1 MRISH
6 QILSQFI
13 HLEESPEEVAELLTS
28 VGLEVEGIENFESVK
43 GGLKGLV
50 VGEVME
56 VTKHPDADKLN
67 CTKVD
72 IGEPEWKAIVCG
84 ASNVAVGQKVV
95 VATVG
100 TQLWDKN
107 GGSFEIKKA
116 KIRGAISEG
125 MICAEDE
132 IGLGDAHDGIMV
144 LPPETKV
151 GKALSEVFPVVT
163 DTVYEI
169 GLTPNRADAASHY
182 GVARDLK
189 AVLAH
194 RKGRNIALCKPAV
207 DDLQVASESNRI
219 EVEVKSPEACP
230 RYVGVSVTG
239 VKVSPSP
246 AWLQHF
252 LLAIGVR
259 PINNIVDITNYINH
273 AFGQPLHAFDED
285 KIQGNKVIVQCLPR
299 DSKFITL
306 DDEERSLH
314 EDDLM
319 ICDNEKGLCIAG
331 VFGGKS
337 SGVTEKTS
345 NVFLESAYFNPVSV
359 RKTAKRHGLSTDA
372 SFRFERGI
380 DPNNTMYAAKLAAK
394 MMVEIAGGSIS
405 SGFSDTHPENFE
417 SFSVDYR
424 PAYVN
429 ALIGMQLSDDKV
441 KNILAALEID
451 VDDSNSASWKLSVP
465 PYKVDVMREI
475 DVVEEVLRI
484 YGYDEVPVSTKVLS
498 TIKDMRPTITSQA
511 KEAVTK
517 LLAANGFLECMSNSM
532 TDQHYASFSNSWAD
546 KEVVRLNNPLSSELG
561 IMRPTLLF
569 SALQNASYNI
579 NRQQYN
585 LRLFEFG
592 NIYRIGA
599 GAFYEEERLSITVS
613 GLAISDHWRSP
624 DLDADW
630 FELKAAFESILVRLG
645 IGLSALSALP
655 TKEDW
660 LSYGMDWI
668 ANGKKIASGG
678 CIAETLAKKFEIKR
692 SVYVIEIAWADLVAL
707 RKGEISVGHL
717 PKFPEVRRD
726 LALLL
731 DEAAAYEQ
739 VEKIAFQTER
749 KLLKSVRLFDVYQG
763 KGLPEGK
770 KSYGVAFSL
779 RDDEKTLTDQEV
791 ETVMQKLV
799 KRFQSELGAEL
810 R

>member
-6 QILSQFI
+6 QILTQFI

-28 VGLEVEGIENFESVK
+28 VGLEVEGVEHFESIK

-56 VTKHPDADKLN
+56 VSKHPDADKLN

-72 IGEPEWKAIVCG
+72 IGGPEWKSIVCG
-84 ASNVAVGQKVV
+84 ASNVAVGQKVI

-107 GGSFEIKKA
+107 GDVFEIKKA

-132 IGLGDAHDGIMV
+132 VGLGDSHDGIMV
-144 LPPETKV
+144 LPAETPT
-151 GKALSEVFPVVT
+151 GKPLNEIFTVST
-163 DTVYEI
+163 DTIYEI

-194 RKGRNIALCKPAV
+194 RKVRNIALCRPAV
-207 DDLQVASESNRI
+207 DDLKIVTDTNSIKVVVGNQ
-219 EVEVKSPEACP
+219 EACL
-230 RYVGVSVTG
+230 RYVGVTISNIKVTD
-239 VKVSPSP
+239 SP

-259 PINNIVDITNYINH
+259 PINNVVDITNYINH
-273 AFGQPLHAFDED
+273 AFGQPLHAFDAD
-285 KIQGNKVIVQCLPR
+285 KIEGKRVLVRTLPKGT
-299 DSKFITL
+299 KFKTL
-306 DDEERSLH
+306 DEIERTLH

-319 ICDNEKGLCIAG
+319 ICDEKKGLCIAG
-331 VFGGKS
+331 VFGGKT
-337 SGVTEKTS
+337 SGVTEHTS
-345 NVFLESAYFNPVSV
+345 SVFLESAYFNPVSI

-372 SFRFERGI
+372 SFRFERGV
-380 DPNNTMYAAKLAAK
+380 DPNNTLYAAKLAAK
-394 MMVEIAGGSIS
+394 MLVDIAGGSVTS
-405 SGFSDTHPENFE
+405 EFSDTHASDFPRFII
-417 SFSVDYR
+417 DYR
-424 PAYVN
+424 PLHVN
-429 ALIGMQLSDDKV
+429 RLIGMQLPNDQV
-441 KNILAALEID
+441 KAILRALEIEVND
-451 VDDSNSASWKLSVP
+451 TDDALWKLAVP
-465 PYKVDVMREI
+465 PYKVDVLREI

-484 YGYDEVPVSTKVLS
+484 YGYDEVPVSSKVLS
-498 TIKDMRPTITSQA
+498 TIKDMRPAITSQA

-532 TDQHYASFSNSWAD
+532 TDERFAGFSKSWHEND
-546 KEVVRLNNPLSSELG
+546 VVILNNPLSSELG

-569 SALQNASYNI
+569 SALQNASYNL

-592 NIYRIGA
+592 NIYKNGEKE
-599 GAFYEEERLSITVS
+599 FYEEERLSITVS
-613 GLAISDHWRSP
+613 GLAISDHWRTN
-624 DLDADW
+624 DLNADW

-645 IGLSALSALP
+645 ISFKALKASP
-655 TKEDW
+655 SSQDW
-660 LSYGMDWI
+660 LSYGMDWS
-668 ANGKKIASGG
+668 AHGSWIASGG
-678 CIAETLAKKFEIKR
+678 YIKPDLAKKFDIKR
-692 SVYVIEIAWADLVAL
+692 PVFVLEIAWAALVAL
-707 RKGEISVGHL
+707 RKAEIAVGHL

-731 DEAAAYEQ
+731 DESAAFEQ
-739 VEKIAFQTER
+739 LETIAFQTER

-770 KSYGVAFSL
+770 KSYGLAFAL

-791 ETVMQKLV
+791 EAVMQKLV
-799 KRFQSELGAEL
+799 RRFQSELGAEL